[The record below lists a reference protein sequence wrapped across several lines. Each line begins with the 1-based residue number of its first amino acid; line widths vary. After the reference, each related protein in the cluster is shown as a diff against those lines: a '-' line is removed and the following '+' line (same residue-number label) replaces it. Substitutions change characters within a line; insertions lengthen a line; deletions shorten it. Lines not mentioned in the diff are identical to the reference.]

1 MMKRSI
7 SYWVNL
13 GTVRR
18 IFHQRPVILWGIACA
33 SVFVI
38 AVADYFT
45 GSLVTLSAFYLG
57 PLILVAWS
65 RSRTQAQ
72 LMILLIIMCW
82 AAANYYSSPEY
93 NSLGVILWN
102 AFVRC
107 DLSPKF
113 KTMTLMR
120 FPINW
125 TQWRSQNEKTL
136 HRRTNHQSHQAA

>member
-18 IFHQRPVILWGIACA
+18 IFHQRPVILWGTACA

-45 GSLVTLSAFYLG
+45 GALVTLSAFYLG
-57 PLILVAWS
+57 PLILVAWR

-72 LMILLIIMCW
+72 LLILLIVMSW

-93 NSLGVILWN
+93 YSLGVILWN
-102 AFVRC
+102 AFVRWLHLT
-107 DLSPKF
+107 LSAEILILFRK
-113 KTMTLMR
+113 
-120 FPINW
+120 
-125 TQWRSQNEKTL
+125 SQDELKLLAN
-136 HRRTNHQSHQAA
+136 ACFG